1 MTIENTGK
9 TKAQAIQALLA
20 TGKSTREVISMGFK
34 AGTVYKASRELRR
47 GPEGGYQVTEETPQA
62 NAGVSAQ
69 AQSVEAIDLQIEND
83 PEIVRL
89 KKEILSK
96 STIL

>member
-9 TKAQAIQALLA
+9 TKTQTIQTLLSE
-20 TGKSTREVISMGFK
+20 GKSTREVIDMGFK
-34 AGTVYKASRELRR
+34 GGTVYKAQRELRR
-47 GPEGGYQVTEETPQA
+47 EAKGGYQVTGERSQPDSV
-62 NAGVSAQ
+62 VSAQ
-69 AQSVEAIDLQIEND
+69 AQSVEVIDLQIEND